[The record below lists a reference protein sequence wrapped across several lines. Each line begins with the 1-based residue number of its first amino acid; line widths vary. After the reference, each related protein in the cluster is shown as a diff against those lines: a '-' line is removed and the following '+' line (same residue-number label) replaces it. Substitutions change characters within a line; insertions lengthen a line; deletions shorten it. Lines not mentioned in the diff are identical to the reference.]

1 MDWQNVSP
9 KFNKNN
15 LKLHK
20 SRGISTIVG
29 GIIFLVLLTSGF
41 SSFYIALDVQKD
53 TINTQREISKDIVQ
67 KIQEQFS
74 ISTSTDPDNNNLLG
88 IQVENKGQNPIEIS
102 NIWIINKSATETPP
116 YSAVSIDVNYDDAFI
131 PAGYDAPI
139 LKKTPLYMSPGEYDI
154 KVVSVLGTIVTEIE
168 FDPSGASGD
177 GFGVFTGHILMDFT
191 SFEFCEPSLDDCIS
205 NSTDWATAW
214 DGKKDTAYI
223 WRIILANRGPEDI
236 FIEAHTALFMLRAQ
250 TQGGGNLPRV
260 FYMLNDTTT
269 SNEGPIAYTD
279 NSKIMPTGSV
289 PIVLYFGATVPG
301 GATLETS
308 HDSVASIAVNVLT
321 FGHRDVINPG
331 IYDDPGDPP
340 YSQNMAFQAVRLS

>member
-9 KFNKNN
+9 KVNKNN

-74 ISTSTDPDNNNLLG
+74 ISTSTDPDNNLLG
-88 IQVENKGQNPIEIS
+88 IQVENQGQNPIEIS
-102 NIWIINKSATETPP
+102 NIWIINKSAIETPP

-154 KVVSVLGTIVTEIE
+154 KVVSVLGTIVTEKE
-168 FDPSGASGD
+168 FDPSGAG
-177 GFGVFTGHILMDFT
+177 GAILTGSIVMDFT
-191 SFEFCEPSLDDCIS
+191 TFEFCEPALDDCFS

-214 DGKKDTAYI
+214 DGKKHTAYI
-223 WRIILANRGPEDI
+223 WRINLANKGTEDI
-236 FIEAHTALFMLRAQ
+236 IVEQHTALLMLRAQ

-279 NSKIMPTGSV
+279 HSKIIPKDST
-289 PIVLYFGATVPG
+289 PIVFYFGATAVG
-301 GATLETS
+301 GATLELT
-308 HDSVASIAVNVLT
+308 HDNVAIIAVDVLT
-321 FGHRDVINPG
+321 FGHKDENNNG
-331 IYDDPGDPP
+331 SYDNPGDPP
-340 YSQNMAFQAVRLS
+340 YSQKLAFQAIRLL